1 MARASLSSPN
11 ESETGGD
18 GLFGGL
24 SPLSQTLIPH
34 SSSHNLGSL
43 DDDLQIL
50 EPMDPL
56 ILDMTK
62 RTPVKPRS
70 LSSPSSMP
78 EEWQKMFRSKPSFNR
93 RSVIKDD
100 SPEMDKLAEYCGT
113 DGVYS
118 FHIPD
123 EEDRL
128 WQMPKKGWQAIPFLF
143 FELGFRLPMHP
154 LFAALLKLLGC
165 GVAQL
170 SPNAVVQICGVIAQ
184 SHDVG
189 KVPTVDLLLSIFM
202 VKYTGGQF
210 YLDKKPNQTR
220 LVDVRSSNN
229 GWHGKWGYFSGGEL
243 ESVSPWSDISKDWL
257 YELNHLPGLPESV
270 LDTFYGEKKTFSME
284 DFAKKDF
291 LVSHCCKGLISLCP
305 LFCVV
310 LFFLTF
316 ALFLSMQ
323 WLESLFGFC

>member
-1 MARASLSSPN
+1 
-11 ESETGGD
+11 
-18 GLFGGL
+18 
-24 SPLSQTLIPH
+24 
-34 SSSHNLGSL
+34 
-43 DDDLQIL
+43 
-50 EPMDPL
+50 
-56 ILDMTK
+56 
-62 RTPVKPRS
+62 
-70 LSSPSSMP
+70 
-78 EEWQKMFRSKPSFNR
+78 MFRSKPSFNR

-243 ESVSPWSDISKDWL
+243 ELS
-257 YELNHLPGLPESV
+257 
-270 LDTFYGEKKTFSME
+270 
-284 DFAKKDF
+284 
-291 LVSHCCKGLISLCP
+291 LIHI
-305 LFCVV
+305 
-310 LFFLTF
+310 
-316 ALFLSMQ
+316 
-323 WLESLFGFC
+323 